1 VVIAAIVFAVGI
13 VVFDDGGDAVVDDII
28 SVLGC
33 IRVSTVTV
41 VVKTAVACVTV
52 FTVGGIVIVVVF
64 VPAVLAASV
73 VVVAASI
80 SNRSAAIV
88 VGV

>member
-1 VVIAAIVFAVGI
+1 
-13 VVFDDGGDAVVDDII
+13 
-28 SVLGC
+28 
-33 IRVSTVTV
+33 
-41 VVKTAVACVTV
+41 
-52 FTVGGIVIVVVF
+52 

-88 VGV
+88 VGVWVVLFWRLFVTS